1 MGTHLSQVLQRDNV
15 LGQVAQAI
23 LVQQQRLEVLQA
35 RNTHRQEL
43 DQVIAEHQRLQLAER
58 AHRLGH
64 LVDQVA
70 AQREH
75 VQAKEDE
82 RSGRKK
88 GEKERGLVRE
98 MRKLNRESWRISKR
112 FGKGLKGRKERFRKG
127 FNNILGDERRLR
139 VR

>member
-43 DQVIAEHQRLQLAER
+43 DQVIAEHQRLQLTER

-64 LVDQVA
+64 LVDQVT

-75 VQAKEDE
+75 VQAKEAE

-88 GEKERGLVRE
+88 GEKEESGLVRE
-98 MRKLNRESWRISKR
+98 MRKLNRRES
-112 FGKGLKGRKERFRKG
+112 
-127 FNNILGDERRLR
+127 
-139 VR
+139 

>member
-1 MGTHLSQVLQRDNV
+1 MKMDRASLVSGKWERPGTHLSQILQCNNV

-35 RNTHRQEL
+35 RNTHRQVL

-70 AQREH
+70 AQREY
-75 VQAKEDE
+75 VQAEDVD
-82 RSGRKK
+82 RRGRKK
-88 GEKERGLVRE
+88 GEKEERE
-98 MRKLNRESWRISKR
+98 
-112 FGKGLKGRKERFRKG
+112 G
-127 FNNILGDERRLR
+127 
-139 VR
+139 